1 LINAYGGTV
10 MNVYKFLKIRK
21 NVING
26 NVIPESTQDDWPF
39 RSLVGGLAACIC
51 LSSCT
56 TPLSE
61 PVINKRNNPQ
71 GNVEVIPAPAP
82 VPEVVKVWT
91 SRPYTEPLKWKDNLS
106 SGDLA
111 KEAVDWMYML
121 EYQVWTG
128 LKSASQ
134 ATGGEMKTQLEE
146 LESVLTESIRV
157 CGDKTGMGLDRL
169 RNERKN
175 IEEQLAEMPATG
187 MYQRLR
193 KSTQKVQEQ
202 IDRLTQLIPIQ
213 EKRFSDLQKQLL
225 EIQVFYLDAQG
236 MLGAEGAAAECRRQL
251 KKYVEAWQ
259 PFLWLD
265 SVTYTP

>member
-1 LINAYGGTV
+1 MEYL
-10 MNVYKFLKIRK
+10 MNLEGVTRK
-21 NVING
+21 LM
-26 NVIPESTQDDWPF
+26 DDWPF
-39 RSLVGGLAACIC
+39 RSLAGGFAACIC

-61 PVINKRNNPQ
+61 PVINKGNNPQ
-71 GNVEVIPAPAP
+71 VEVAFTPTPT
-82 VPEVVKVWT
+82 PEPVKVWT

-175 IEEQLAEMPATG
+175 VEEQLTEMPATG

-193 KSTQKVQEQ
+193 KSTVNVQEQ
-202 IDRLTQLIPIQ
+202 IDRLTALIPIQ
-213 EKRFSDLQKQLL
+213 EKRFLELQKQLM